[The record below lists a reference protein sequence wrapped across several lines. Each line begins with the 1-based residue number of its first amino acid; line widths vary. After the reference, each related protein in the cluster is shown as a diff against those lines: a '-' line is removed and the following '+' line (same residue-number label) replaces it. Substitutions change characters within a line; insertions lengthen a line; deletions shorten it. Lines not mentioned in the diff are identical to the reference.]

1 MLREMKTRSILFFCA
16 GALSVVFFLIIL
28 GFEENGRVKSTAAKF
43 DSSYFKWTVP
53 PVPTQMT
60 FAGEKVP
67 LEKWEIKEQ
76 LDRQFTL
83 IYYQTGSMLTILK
96 YANRWLP
103 VIGERLKQNGIP
115 EDFKYLCVAE
125 SNLQNLISSA
135 SAVGFWQFMSYTAPG
150 FGLEVNSN
158 VDERYHVLKS
168 TDAASQYLKQAYNK
182 FGSWT
187 AAAAS
192 YNCGQGKYNE
202 QSVFQRTKNYYD
214 LQLPEETN
222 HYMYRILSFKYLIG
236 NQQKLG
242 FVTDTLDLYA
252 PYQTREIIISSTIPN
267 LADFAIN
274 NGTTYRVLRILN
286 PWLKGRSLPVRD
298 GKRYTILLPL

>member
-1 MLREMKTRSILFFCA
+1 MKTSYLLLFLS
-16 GALSVVFFLIIL
+16 GALSVVIL
-28 GFEENGRVKSTAAKF
+28 LFIVGFDEKRKQHQASQDESLHFN
-43 DSSYFKWTVP
+43 WTVP
-53 PVPTQMT
+53 QVPSQMT

-67 LEKWEIKEQ
+67 LDRWEIKEQ
-76 LDRQFTL
+76 FDREFTI
-83 IYYQTGSMLTILK
+83 IYYQTGSMLTMLK

-103 VIGERLKQNGIP
+103 AIGERLKQNGIP

-125 SNLQNLISSA
+125 SNLQNLISRA
-135 SAVGFWQFMSYTAPG
+135 SAVGFWQFMSYTGPG
-150 FGLEVNSN
+150 FGLEINAN

-202 QSVFQRTKNYYD
+202 QSVFQKTKNYYD

-222 HYMYRILSFKYLIG
+222 HYMYRILSFKYLIE
-236 NQQKLG
+236 NQKKLG
-242 FVTDTLDLYA
+242 YLPDTLSLYS
-252 PYQTREIIISSTIPN
+252 PFQTRAMVIDSSIPN
-267 LADFAIN
+267 LVDFAIN
-274 NGTTYRVLRILN
+274 NGTTYRMLRILN
-286 PWLKGRSLPVRD
+286 PWLKGRSLTVRG
-298 GKRYTILLPL
+298 GKTYTILLPLQ